1 MPRILYVQ
9 HANPGAF
16 PPVEYSSKIL
26 AEAGFEVR
34 LLGVNSQGTETLQLP
49 GHPRIAVEVLPYTA
63 PGWRQKVAY
72 AWFILRCVL
81 QAFTWKPDW
90 IYVSDFMA
98 APAGLILKRYLGARV
113 IYHEHDSLGDGL
125 NLNGFIRS
133 LVKCRNLL
141 AQRADL
147 IVLPQEQRI
156 RLFKDS
162 TGTLR
167 PVLRVWNCPMRIETF
182 GDVNRQRQ
190 PGEPLSV
197 YFHGSLNLDRIP
209 LALIEGAGRSG
220 VPVRLRVV
228 GYETIGSRGT
238 SDTLQ
243 KAVEKAGG
251 LVTLELP
258 GPVSR
263 HALAQQM
270 VGMHVGWIN
279 FINRLGD
286 INLTHLEGASNKAF
300 DYLAAGLPLIVPM
313 TPGWVDL
320 FVAPGYAKS
329 CNADDVE
336 AIAATLRWFYDHP
349 VEAAEMG
356 RAGQQRTRED
366 WNYER
371 QFSPVLEQMQHS
383 LSCTKPISR

>member
-1 MPRILYVQ
+1 MSKILYVQ

-34 LLGVNSQGTETLQLP
+34 LLGVHSQGTETLRLP
-49 GHPRIAVEVLPYTA
+49 SHPRIAAEVLPYTA
-63 PGWRQKVAY
+63 PGWRQKIAY
-72 AWFILRCVL
+72 AWFILRSVVL
-81 QAFTWKPDW
+81 AIGWKPDW

-98 APAGLILKRYLGARV
+98 APAGLILKRLLGARV
-113 IYHEHDSLGDGL
+113 IYHEHDSPVDGPDQS
-125 NLNGFIRS
+125 GFFRR
-133 LVKCRNLL
+133 LLKARNLL
-141 AQRADL
+141 AQSADL
-147 IVLPQEQRI
+147 VVLPQEQRI

-167 PVLRVWNCPMRIETF
+167 PVLQVWNCPMRIETL
-182 GDVNRQRQ
+182 GDVSRQRQ

-220 VPVRLRVV
+220 IPVRLRVV

-238 SDTLQ
+238 SDTLR

-279 FINRLGD
+279 FINRTGE
-286 INLTHLEGASNKAF
+286 INLSHLVGASNKAF
-300 DYLAAGLPLIVPM
+300 DYLAAGLPLIVREDSEWRE
-313 TPGWVDL
+313 T
-320 FVAPGYAKS
+320 FEIPGYAKS
-329 CNADDVE
+329 CDPNDAD
-336 AIAATLRWFYDHP
+336 AIAAVLRWFYENP
-349 VEAAEMG
+349 VEAAAMG
-356 RAGQQRTRED
+356 RAGQQRTREE

-371 QFSPVLEQMQHS
+371 QFAPVIKLLRDNE
-383 LSCTKPISR
+383 